1 MLKNTS
7 KCILLAAVII
17 ITACCKDESMKGQ
30 DPSVVWVNRICG
42 NDLIGDKGL
51 GYPIYKNTVVFHS
64 TPLPINGAYQSVLY
78 GLDTETG
85 KEKWKLSNTD
95 FAPMDRLQ
103 FMNWGYYYQYE
114 NIIVVSDYFYKTPY
128 KTFYY
133 GIDIQTGKV
142 LWVKSLPT
150 NYNEMGILVRGY
162 ENMAYIDAR
171 TSNKLDLLKINIQTG
186 EMNVVNVINRNELPP
201 DIIKNTEISACTFT
215 DVYKAPNGDN
225 LMGISVNCG
234 DSLERSRWDMVLVVY
249 NLTTYTRVYTSHV
262 ISNDP
267 IFNTFYGRICHHDGK
282 ILVGKDRN
290 VYCYDAFTDKGG
302 PLWSSPVSMNDGVG
316 RGSGNDNVMQM
327 FGYKNLLLA
336 YCVDHLNAFDINTG
350 KVVYNINGPG
360 NNDAAIIDGIL
371 YQRWYSD
378 LGMIDPNTGK
388 LLKRVATP
396 KDDQAF
402 ANSRPSGANGKI
414 YLHSYTDAYCIKAW
428 GK

>member
-1 MLKNTS
+1 M
-7 KCILLAAVII
+7 
-17 ITACCKDESMKGQ
+17 
-30 DPSVVWVNRICG
+30 VV
-42 NDLIGDKGL
+42 
-51 GYPIYKNTVVFHS
+51 
-64 TPLPINGAYQSVLY
+64 
-78 GLDTETG
+78 
-85 KEKWKLSNTD
+85 
-95 FAPMDRLQ
+95 
-103 FMNWGYYYQYE
+103 
-114 NIIVVSDYFYKTPY
+114 NII
-128 KTFYY
+128 
-133 GIDIQTGKV
+133 
-142 LWVKSLPT
+142 
-150 NYNEMGILVRGY
+150 
-162 ENMAYIDAR
+162 
-171 TSNKLDLLKINIQTG
+171 
-186 EMNVVNVINRNELPP
+186 NRKELPQ
-201 DIIKNTEISACTFT
+201 DIIKNAEISFCTFT

-225 LMGISVNCG
+225 LMGISVNCW
-234 DSLERSRWDMVLVVY
+234 DSTNHSYWDMVAVGY
-249 NLTTYTRVYTSHV
+249 NLSENSKVFSSHIV
-262 ISNDP
+262 STD
-267 IFNTFYGRICHHDGK
+267 TVLGSFYGRLCYHDGK
-282 ILVGKDRN
+282 ILIGKGRH
-290 VYCYDAFTDKGG
+290 VYCYDAFSDKGG

-316 RGSGNDNVMQM
+316 LGSGNDNVMQM